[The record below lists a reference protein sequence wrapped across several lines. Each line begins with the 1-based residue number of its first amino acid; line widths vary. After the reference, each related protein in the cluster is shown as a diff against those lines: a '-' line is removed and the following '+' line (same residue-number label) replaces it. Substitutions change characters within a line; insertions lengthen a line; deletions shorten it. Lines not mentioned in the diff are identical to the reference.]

1 MKLPYIFIFVI
12 ICVSSANVVVNPITG
27 ITTNNLMFTG
37 TIPVSD
43 TSSSNLFYTRNTYI
57 T

>member
-1 MKLPYIFIFVI
+1 MKLPYIFILTI

-43 TSSSNLFYTRNTYI
+43 TSSSNLFYSFYGKDG
-57 T
+57 

>member
-1 MKLPYIFIFVI
+1 MNLLHLFLIGVV
-12 ICVSSANVVVNPITG
+12 CVYGANVVVNPITG

-43 TSSSNLFYTRNTYI
+43 SSSSNLFFTFYGI
-57 T
+57 DG

>member
-1 MKLPYIFIFVI
+1 MKLPYIFILII

-43 TSSSNLFYTRNTYI
+43 TSSSNLFYTFYGKDG
-57 T
+57 